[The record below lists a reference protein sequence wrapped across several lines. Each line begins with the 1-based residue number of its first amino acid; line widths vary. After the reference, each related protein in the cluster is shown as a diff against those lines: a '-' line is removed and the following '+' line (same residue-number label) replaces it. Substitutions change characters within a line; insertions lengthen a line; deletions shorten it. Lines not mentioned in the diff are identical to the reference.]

1 MSAGRLASWWARWAR
16 APEPRRWVVLD
27 VETTGLDPSR
37 DRLLAIAAVAV
48 HRQGER
54 LCIHAADSFDIVLRW
69 DSQAPAD
76 KANILLHGIG
86 VGEQRGGVDAAQALQ
101 AFEAFA
107 GDSPRLGFHVAFDR
121 AVIERACRATL
132 GRAAPAT
139 WLDIEPLAAVT
150 HPKVRAKALDE
161 WLDHFGIVCLQRHQ
175 ATADTLATAELLLRL
190 WPALRVEGA
199 TTVRALHK
207 LAQSQRWVGGGA

>member
-1 MSAGRLASWWARWAR
+1 MSTGRLASWWARWAR
-16 APEPRRWVVLD
+16 APEPWRWVVLD
-27 VETTGLDPSR
+27 VETTGLDPSS

-54 LCIHAADSFDIVLRW
+54 LSIHAADSFDVVLRW
-69 DSQAPAD
+69 DGRAAAD

-86 VGEQRGGVDAAQALQ
+86 VGEQRGGVDVAQALQ

-121 AVIERACRATL
+121 AVIERACRAAL

-190 WPALRVEGA
+190 WPALCAEGA

-207 LAQSQRWVGGGA
+207 LAQSQRWVGGA